1 MIILKRLLYLN
12 LALLIISCSDIR
24 KEVDT
29 SEYNKQTAQSI
40 NGNRLA
46 INELDNFLQTQMDS
60 LSIPGLSFAYLSDN
74 KIVYSKSFGV
84 MNTETQEA
92 VTDSTLFDAA
102 SISKTVFSF
111 FALQIVDK
119 GQLDLDTPLFTY
131 LENPDIAYDE
141 RYKKITARMA
151 LSHTTGFPNWRYLT
165 NNGYDPNGKLRIE
178 FEPGTQYQYSGE
190 GFKYLAQ
197 VIAHILNTNLN
208 GLQKKIKQELFN
220 PLGMTQNSFVWNEYL
235 EKHRADG
242 HINGNP
248 DPGYSISSKN
258 PNFNAAASLQSN
270 AITYEKLL
278 SAIMNGKLLS
288 KKNQIEMLKVQSSRP
303 ATKEKPGVNYGLG
316 VIVDST
322 TYGTNYAHSGDNGS
336 ATSQFL
342 YNKEHKSGYVFFT
355 NMESRRMYSFDA
367 NLREFLLN
375 SK

>member
-1 MIILKRLLYLN
+1 MIIFKRLFYLN
-12 LALLIISCSDIR
+12 LALLVISCSDLG
-24 KEVDT
+24 KGGNS
-29 SEYNKQTAQSI
+29 SEYSEQTVQSI
-40 NGNRLA
+40 NGNSIT
-46 INELDNFLQTQMDS
+46 INEIDYFLHTQMDS

-74 KIVYSKSFGV
+74 KIVYSKNFGV
-84 MNTETQEA
+84 TNTETQET

-119 GQLDLDTPLFTY
+119 GLLDLDTPLFTY

-141 RYKKITARMA
+141 RYKRITARMA
-151 LSHTTGFPNWRYLT
+151 LSHTTGFPNWRYLS

-178 FEPGTQYQYSGE
+178 FEPGSHYQYSGE

-197 VIAHILNTNLN
+197 VIARILDCDMN
-208 GLQKKIKQELFN
+208 GLQKKMKQELFN
-220 PLGMTQNSFVWNEYL
+220 PLGMDQNSFVWSEYL

-248 DPGYSISSKN
+248 DPGYSSSSKD
-258 PNFNAAASLQSN
+258 PDFNAAASLQSN
-270 AITYEKLL
+270 AITYGNFL
-278 SAIMNGKLLS
+278 SALMSGKLLS
-288 KKNQIEMLKVQSSRP
+288 KENHTEMLKVQSSRQE
-303 ATKEKPGVNYGLG
+303 TIDRPGVNYGLG
-316 VIVDST
+316 IIVDST

-342 YNKEHKSGYVFFT
+342 FNKEHKSGYVFFT
-355 NMESRRMYSFDA
+355 NMERNRVFSLDA
-367 NLREFLLN
+367 NLRKFLLN